1 MKNLILL
8 FSTIACLSS
17 FGQVGV
23 GKYKLGSTLNSF
35 PELENA
41 TKVRT
46 TGEYHTYVYKNTGPI
61 WTSYPVEMLA
71 DTNAVKL
78 KGYGGKEGPTIMEA
92 SLSYGATTAYGGAIV
107 PSTRNFYLG
116 TMKINESL
124 DLHVVK
130 LFFYKDTLYKIQ
142 IDEDISELLEAKYGT
157 SIDEVKE
164 KKVLFSN
171 AFGTTI
177 EKTETD
183 LTRVWTQNKSKIVYR
198 KYNVYS
204 DNGEN
209 SEYKIATL
217 SLDDYEY
224 LEKIVPVYRNI
235 VYQRLIQKEKN
246 AQLKDF

>member
-8 FSTIACLSS
+8 LSIILCLSS

-46 TGEYHTYVYKNTGPI
+46 TGEYHRYVYKNTGPI
-61 WTSYPVEMLA
+61 RTSTPVEMLA

-78 KGYGGKEGPTIMEA
+78 KGYDGKEGLTIMEA
-92 SLSYGATTAYGGAIV
+92 SFSYRATTAYGAAII
-107 PSTRNFYLG
+107 PSSRNFYLG
-116 TMKINESL
+116 RMKINESL
-124 DLHVVK
+124 ELHEVK

-142 IDEDISELLEAKYGT
+142 VDEDISELLEAKYGT

-171 AFGTTI
+171 SFGTTI

-183 LTRVWTQNKSKIVYR
+183 LTRVWKENKSKIVYR

-217 SLDDYEY
+217 CLDDYEY
-224 LEKIVPVYRNI
+224 LETTVTIYRNI
-235 VYQRLIQKEKN
+235 VYQMLIQKEKN